1 MILKKNLGKLQS
13 TSLKF
18 EIIWILHFEAWQI
31 RFYTLKFGLL
41 AKLHPL
47 LVLGVKWHVDLLMC
61 IFFSICQINPKNDDV
76 LEAPIMLFILSEN
89 DVILGGWFGKKK
101 KIHINMSTC
110 HLTTKLQGVKF
121 KQPQSLGVYF
131 AIHKKKIKK

>member
-47 LVLGVKWHVDLLMC
+47 LVLGVKWHADLLMC

-121 KQPQSLGVYF
+121 K
-131 AIHKKKIKK
+131 